1 MAQLIPGPAFRPH
14 GAYEALRANS
24 RSMRSLSK
32 PTIQLPPILITGTPV
47 CSVLRTI
54 SHPLTP

>member
-1 MAQLIPGPAFRPH
+1 VAQLIPGPAFRPH

-32 PTIQLPPILITGTPV
+32 LPERL
-47 CSVLRTI
+47 LRFELADEVGD
-54 SHPLTP
+54 PAGDGVVGRA